1 MTFIYSTERRIFEN
15 NWAQTE
21 AFYRK
26 HGVSEEAIREMREY
40 DWDQFKAARV
50 EAIHTQEMGFQPD
63 EDDDGMMESPLLI
76 KFPEQFTSQYDAHG
90 THSRYWWLE
99 ELSDP
104 RIVAVLPHLTDDDK
118 ELLTLIYVDGYTQRE
133 CAVILHITQ
142 AAVSY
147 KIQKVLCK
155 FAEN

>member
-1 MTFIYSTERRIFEN
+1 MTFIYSTERRIFEK
-15 NWAQTE
+15 NWAVTE
-21 AFYRK
+21 ALYRK
-26 HGVSEEAIREMREY
+26 HGMSEEAIQEMREY
-40 DWDQFKAARV
+40 DWDCFKASRV

-63 EDDDGMMESPLLI
+63 EDDDTMMESPLLI
-76 KFPEQFTSQYDAHG
+76 KFPEQFTSKYDTHG
-90 THSRYWWLE
+90 PHSRYWWLE

-104 RIVAVLPHLTDDDK
+104 RIVAVLPYLTDDDK

>member
-26 HGVSEEAIREMREY
+26 HGMSEEAIQEMREY

-63 EDDDGMMESPLLI
+63 EDDDTMMESPLLI
-76 KFPEQFTSQYDAHG
+76 KFPEQFTSKYDTHG
-90 THSRYWWLE
+90 PHSRYWWLE
-99 ELSDP
+99 EISDP
-104 RIVAVLPHLTDDDK
+104 RIVAALPHFTDEDK
-118 ELLTLIYVDGYTQRE
+118 ELLTLFYIEGYTQKE
-133 CAVILHITQ
+133 CAVILHSSQREI
-142 AAVSY
+142 SRY
-147 KIQKVLCK
+147 IKRILCK
-155 FAEN
+155 IAEN

>member
-26 HGVSEEAIREMREY
+26 HGMSEEAIQEMREY

-63 EDDDGMMESPLLI
+63 EDDDTMMESPLLI
-76 KFPEQFTSQYDAHG
+76 KFPEQFTSKYDTHG
-90 THSRYWWLE
+90 PHSRYWWLE
-99 ELSDP
+99 EIESAELQANLTKLSD
-104 RIVAVLPHLTDDDK
+104 ADK
-118 ELLTLIYVDGYTQRE
+118 NLLTLYFVDGYTQAE
-133 CAVILHITQ
+133 CADILHISQ
-142 AAVSY
+142 CAIHKRLK
-147 KIQKVLCK
+147 KIYNTLASK
-155 FAEN
+155 

>member
-26 HGVSEEAIREMREY
+26 HGMAEEAIQEMREY

-63 EDDDGMMESPLLI
+63 EDDDTMMESPLLI
-76 KFPEQFTSQYDAHG
+76 KFPEQFTSKYDTYG
-90 THSRYWWLE
+90 PHSRYWWLE

-118 ELLTLIYVDGYTQRE
+118 ELLTLIYVDGYTQQE
-133 CAVILHITQ
+133 CAVKMHKKQYTISRRLARVIGVFTE
-142 AAVSY
+142 
-147 KIQKVLCK
+147 K
-155 FAEN
+155 